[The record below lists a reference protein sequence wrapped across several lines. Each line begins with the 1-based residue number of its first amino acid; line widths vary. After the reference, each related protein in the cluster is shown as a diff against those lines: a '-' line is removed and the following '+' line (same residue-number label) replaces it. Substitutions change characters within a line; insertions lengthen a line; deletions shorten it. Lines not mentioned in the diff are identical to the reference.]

1 MKQTVCLPTCGLK
14 DVIVL
19 QETVVNGLHKALR
32 CRIYNYNVVIM
43 YVPLYQLPG
52 GCLS

>member
-1 MKQTVCLPTCGLK
+1 MLQ
-14 DVIVL
+14 DVIVF
-19 QETVVNGLHKALR
+19 QETMVNGLNQALP